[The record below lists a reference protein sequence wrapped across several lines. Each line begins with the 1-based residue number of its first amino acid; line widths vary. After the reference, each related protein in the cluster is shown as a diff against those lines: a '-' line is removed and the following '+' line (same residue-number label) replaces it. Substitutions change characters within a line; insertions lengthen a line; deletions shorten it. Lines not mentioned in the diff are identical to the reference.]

1 MGMGVIV
8 TKTIYSFT
16 AVVETPHDIQLVC
29 KHTITHCLV
38 ADEVALAFFDVNRFV
53 NVEKG

>member
-29 KHTITHCLV
+29 KHTITHLV
-38 ADEVALAFFDVNRFV
+38 VDEVALAFFDVNRFV